1 MSHPND
7 QQLMEFLY
15 DEIDPAQRGEVLA
28 HFSSCD
34 ECRRRVQSWREVRGA
49 LQSWTLAEVARPNA
63 RPRMVIG
70 LRWALAA
77 SVLIAVG
84 FGLALLTTPRQVAS
98 APDPALLES
107 LRAELKQ
114 DLSVQVAA
122 LHREYRAAMDRRIGE
137 IEAVRLADFEGLRQD
152 VETVA
157 LRTQEEFARLAVPA
171 ESDHSN

>member
-15 DEIDPAQRGEVLA
+15 DEINPASRAEVLA
-28 HFSSCD
+28 HVSSCD
-34 ECRRRVQSWREVRGA
+34 ECRRRVESWRQVRGA
-49 LQSWTLAEVARPNA
+49 LQSWRLADVARPSA
-63 RPRMVIG
+63 RSRMVIG

-84 FGLALLTTPRQVAS
+84 FGLARLTAPRPVSAVA
-98 APDPALLES
+98 DPKVVEA

-137 IEAVRLADFEGLRQD
+137 IEAVRLAEFEGLRQD

-157 LRTQEEFARLAVPA
+157 LRTQEEFARLTIPA
-171 ESDHSN
+171 GSQQSN